1 MTNSFTSLF
10 ARELRKNRPVA
21 LDVSGD
27 LITWQKFE
35 TDISALFLRLST
47 SSQGRWA
54 LCFDNSYWFAVSLF
68 ALALADKDIVLPSN
82 TSSKKALSEISQH
95 FDAILTD
102 RDLSNECDVWHPE
115 TGMSRCEMPKR
126 ILDNVIITL
135 FTSGSTGAATPIQK
149 TFQQLANEVNVLES
163 LFSSY
168 FLDCEVFGTVSHQHI
183 YGLLFRI
190 LLPLSL
196 GVPFSDTML
205 EYPDQVSNMSSSNRT
220 LVSSPALLKRLTIE
234 QVNIGYKKVFSS
246 GGVLPFESANQCSQL
261 FGSMPVEVYGSSE
274 TGGIGW
280 REQAALNE
288 PWKVFPDVDVRCTDK
303 GRLEVR
309 SPFILQDHW
318 WLTDDQVSLLPDGR
332 FHLIG
337 RADRIVK
344 VSEKRISLVEVEQRL
359 QEFSEI
365 QEAVAIPLEN
375 GNRLEIA
382 AVVVLTEEGSDKIL
396 VQGRFAF
403 WSSVKQKLRDH
414 IEPVGLP
421 RRYRVVD
428 QIPINS
434 QGKNAVSALK
444 ELFS

>member
-1 MTNSFTSLF
+1 
-10 ARELRKNRPVA
+10 
-21 LDVSGD
+21 
-27 LITWQKFE
+27 
-35 TDISALFLRLST
+35 
-47 SSQGRWA
+47 
-54 LCFDNSYWFAVSLF
+54 
-68 ALALADKDIVLPSN
+68 
-82 TSSKKALSEISQH
+82 
-95 FDAILTD
+95 
-102 RDLSNECDVWHPE
+102 
-115 TGMSRCEMPKR
+115 
-126 ILDNVIITL
+126 
-135 FTSGSTGAATPIQK
+135 
-149 TFQQLANEVNVLES
+149 
-163 LFSSY
+163 
-168 FLDCEVFGTVSHQHI
+168 
-183 YGLLFRI
+183 
-190 LLPLSL
+190 
-196 GVPFSDTML
+196 ML

-280 REQAALNE
+280 RVQAALNE
-288 PWKVFPDVDVRCTDK
+288 PWKVFPAVDVRCTDK

-318 WLTDDQVSLLPDGR
+318 WSTDDQVSLLPDRR

-337 RADRIVK
+337 RVDRIVK
-344 VSEKRISLVEVEQRL
+344 VSEKRISLVEVERRL

-365 QEAVAIPLEN
+365 QDAVAIALET

-382 AVVVLTEEGSDKIL
+382 AVVVLTEEGSDKMT

-421 RRYRVVD
+421 RRFRVVD

-434 QGKNAVSALK
+434 QGKSAVSALK
-444 ELFS
+444 ELFA

>member
-1 MTNSFTSLF
+1 MMNSFTSLF
-10 ARELRKNRPVA
+10 ARDLHKNRPVA
-21 LDVSGD
+21 LDVSGG

-35 TDISALFLRLST
+35 TDIGALYLRLSRN
-47 SSQGRWA
+47 SQSRWA

-82 TSSKKALSEISQH
+82 TSSKKALSDISQH

-102 RDLSNECDVWHPE
+102 QDLSNECVVWHPE
-115 TGMSRCEMPKR
+115 AGVCKCEIPKR
-126 ILDNVIITL
+126 VLDNVNITL
-135 FTSGSTGAATPIQK
+135 FTSGSTGSATSIQK
-149 TFQQLANEVNVLES
+149 TFQQLANEVNVLEN
-163 LFSSY
+163 LFGSY

-205 EYPDQVSNMSSSNRT
+205 EYPDQVANMSSSNRT

-234 QVNIGYKKVFSS
+234 QVKIGYKKVFSS
-246 GGVLPFESANQCSQL
+246 GGVLPFESSNQCSYL
-261 FGSMPVEVYGSSE
+261 FGSMPIEVYGSSE

-280 REQAALNE
+280 REQTALNE
-288 PWKVFPDVDVRCTDK
+288 PLTVFPGLDVRCTDK

-318 WLTDDQVSLLPDGR
+318 WLTDDHVSLLPDGR
-332 FHLIG
+332 FHLMG

-344 VSEKRISLVEVEQRL
+344 VSEKRISLVEVERRL

-365 QEAVAIPLEN
+365 QEVVAIALEN
-375 GNRLEIA
+375 SNRLEVA
-382 AVVVLTEEGSDKIL
+382 AVVVLTEEGSAKIS

-414 IEPVGLP
+414 IEPVGIP

-428 QIPINS
+428 QIPIDS

>member
-10 ARELRKNRPVA
+10 VRDLCKNRPVA
-21 LDVSGD
+21 LDVSGA

-35 TDISALFLRLST
+35 TDISDLYSRLST
-47 SSQGRWA
+47 NSQDRWA

-82 TSSKKALSEISQH
+82 TSSKKALSDISHH
-95 FDAILTD
+95 FDAILSD
-102 RDLSNECDVWHPE
+102 QYLSNECVVWHPE
-115 TGMSRCEMPKR
+115 AGMCKCDMPKR
-126 ILDNVIITL
+126 ILDNVNITL
-135 FTSGSTGAATPIQK
+135 FTSGSTGIATSIQK
-149 TFQQLANEVNVLES
+149 TFQQLANEVNILQNLFGSYYLE
-163 LFSSY
+163 
-168 FLDCEVFGTVSHQHI
+168 CEVFGTVSHQHI

-205 EYPDQVSNMSSSNRT
+205 VYPDQVSSMSSSNRI
-220 LVSSPALLKRLTIE
+220 LISSPALLKRLTME

-246 GGVLPFESANQCSQL
+246 GGALPFESANQCSQL
-261 FGSMPVEVYGSSE
+261 FGSTPVEVYGSSE

-280 REQAALNE
+280 RVQNAMNE
-288 PWKVFPDVDVRCTDK
+288 PWTVFPEVDVRCVNK
-303 GRLEVR
+303 SRLEVR

-365 QEAVAIPLEN
+365 QEAVAIALDN
-375 GNRLEIA
+375 GNRLEVA

-396 VQGRFAF
+396 AQGRFAF
-403 WSSVKQKLRDH
+403 WSSVKHKLRDH

-421 RRYRVVD
+421 RRYRVVE
-428 QIPINS
+428 QIPVNS
-434 QGKNAVSALK
+434 QGKHEVSTLK
-444 ELFS
+444 ELFA